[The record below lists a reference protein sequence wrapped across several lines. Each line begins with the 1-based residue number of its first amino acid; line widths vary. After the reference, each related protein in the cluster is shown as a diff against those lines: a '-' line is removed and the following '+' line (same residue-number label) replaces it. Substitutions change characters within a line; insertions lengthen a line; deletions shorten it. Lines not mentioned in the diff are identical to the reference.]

1 MMLSE
6 KENNRQKKV
15 TRAMS
20 MNRKS
25 RVVCLH
31 AAMFGLERGL
41 VSISLVRIVKK
52 KYIGTEAGKRVHV
65 HVVVQAR
72 S

>member
-1 MMLSE
+1 
-6 KENNRQKKV
+6 
-15 TRAMS
+15 MS

-31 AAMFGLERGL
+31 AAKFGLERGL